1 MKEYNIKL
9 IAIGDGTVGKTCVLM
24 RYKDNEFPEKY
35 VPTLVENYTK
45 EIIIDNSKIYVNLW
59 DTAG

>member
-1 MKEYNIKL
+1 MLANKVSEDDLK
-9 IAIGDGTVGKTCVLM
+9 M

-45 EIIIDNSKIYVNLW
+45 EIILNDSKIYVNLW